1 MAMSHP
7 DQPECYRP
15 QSLDTDAATDRYLF
29 TRLRALT
36 PWRKAEMLSVS
47 TRAAY
52 DLAMAG
58 LRQRYPSATDDELR
72 KRYAALV
79 LGREA
84 SMALFGW
91 DPEREGW

>member
-1 MAMSHP
+1 MGPP
-7 DQPECYRP
+7 DQSAGYQP
-15 QSLDTDAATDRYLF
+15 QSPDTDPAAERYLF
-29 TRLRALT
+29 DKLRNLP

-58 LRQRYPSATDDELR
+58 LRQRYPGAEELELR
-72 KRYAALV
+72 RRYAALV
-79 LGREA
+79 LGRDT
-84 SMALFGW
+84 SIALFGW